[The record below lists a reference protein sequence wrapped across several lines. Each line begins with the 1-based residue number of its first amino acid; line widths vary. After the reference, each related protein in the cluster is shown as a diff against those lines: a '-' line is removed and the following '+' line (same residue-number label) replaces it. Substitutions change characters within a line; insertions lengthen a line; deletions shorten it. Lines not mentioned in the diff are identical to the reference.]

1 MIEGG
6 SIGSA
11 LAVLT
16 FYPLERVR
24 VELQSGAVNRRRNDR
39 RDEIESGEL
48 DEQDQE
54 IVDYER
60 SASPSS
66 SNESFEIV
74 YDPEISDSDKDQCP
88 SLVPRDGCQVQVS
101 NKENRLVSES
111 ILQCLVRLHR
121 ENTLYNGASQMTTTL
136 MISNFIFFYALQIC
150 RRSMRYIQQRQIRRQ
165 HQHKGTSQGRTIH
178 NILLKIFQSKMATS
192 LIASSV
198 AGFINVLMTNPLWVA
213 SLRMMEGK
221 MPTSKLATNG
231 PTKHQPILFAIMSD
245 IAKSEGVQQLWSG
258 TWTSLLLVSNPIIQ
272 HFVYEQMRSW
282 SLQEKLRQIQRQ
294 GREIQ
299 SSSLSPAQAFV
310 FGAVAKAVATFLTYP
325 LQLAQV
331 LLRLQTRRIQISVT
345 EESNQT
351 TEQLD
356 TIERS
361 YTGTIDCLR
370 RQFASGGISA
380 LFTGMDAK
388 LLQTVLTSAFTF
400 LTYEQVL
407 VLVGRIYDT
416 VK

>member
-1 MIEGG
+1 
-6 SIGSA
+6 
-11 LAVLT
+11 
-16 FYPLERVR
+16 
-24 VELQSGAVNRRRNDR
+24 
-39 RDEIESGEL
+39 
-48 DEQDQE
+48 
-54 IVDYER
+54 
-60 SASPSS
+60 
-66 SNESFEIV
+66 
-74 YDPEISDSDKDQCP
+74 
-88 SLVPRDGCQVQVS
+88 
-101 NKENRLVSES
+101 
-111 ILQCLVRLHR
+111 
-121 ENTLYNGASQMTTTL
+121 
-136 MISNFIFFYALQIC
+136 
-150 RRSMRYIQQRQIRRQ
+150 
-165 HQHKGTSQGRTIH
+165 
-178 NILLKIFQSKMATS
+178 
-192 LIASSV
+192 
-198 AGFINVLMTNPLWVA
+198 
-213 SLRMMEGK
+213 
-221 MPTSKLATNG
+221 
-231 PTKHQPILFAIMSD
+231 MSD